1 MYLYLII
8 IIEKPIRTKM
18 GFKERAELSETSKM
32 VQKIFK
38 LTLEKKSN
46 LCVAVDVNTADEL
59 LDITEKVG
67 PYICILKTH
76 VDAISGVT
84 EATINSLKLLA
95 KQYNFLIMEDR

>member
-1 MYLYLII
+1 M
-8 IIEKPIRTKM
+8 K
-18 GFKERAELSETSKM
+18 FNERSELSETSKITR
-32 VQKIFK
+32 KIFK

-46 LCVAVDVNTADEL
+46 LCVAIDVDTVDKL

-76 VDAISGVT
+76 IDAISGVT
-84 EATINSLKLLA
+84 EATINSLKLMA